1 MPEESFTTRYE
12 RALQRGPPRA
22 KLPKLPFDEDEGGD
36 DFDALE
42 GGGDAENVCQNALA
56 PATGEAERKKRGRKD
71 ALPSAPAAAA
81 MKKAEPTKIAGSLS
95 SPTTAATEENAEP
108 KKRGRP
114 KKNKEASPSAP
125 AVTVVK
131 ADPTPKKRGRP
142 PKKGAK
148 A

>member
-1 MPEESFTTRYE
+1 
-12 RALQRGPPRA
+12 
-22 KLPKLPFDEDEGGD
+22 
-36 DFDALE
+36 
-42 GGGDAENVCQNALA
+42 
-56 PATGEAERKKRGRKD
+56 
-71 ALPSAPAAAA
+71 

-95 SPTTAATEENAEP
+95 SPTTAATEKNAEP